1 MIDITGTDLRKFIAK
16 AYDLSQ
22 PQGMGYLHFQEGP
35 IMDQAIDEILER
47 SEKSGY
53 CVVGMDYVLGR
64 AVKMSVYKKGD
75 RLLIGDNW
83 YDHNP
88 AQLQILLCAEGVVYN
103 GTYVEAKA

>member
-22 PQGMGYLHFQEGP
+22 PQGMGCLHFQDG
-35 IMDQAIDEILER
+35 AIPEEMIDKILDV
-47 SEKSGY
+47 KSSH
-53 CVVGMDYVLGR
+53 CVAGMDYVLGR
-64 AVKMSVYKKGD
+64 AVKMSVYKKGG